1 MPSFH
6 NALDRW
12 FKISENGST
21 MGTEV
26 RVRQVHGCM
35 YVIALLVIL
44 RYGTL

>member
-1 MPSFH
+1 MPSFY

-21 MGTEV
+21 VGTEV
-26 RVRQVHGCM
+26 RVRQVHGCR
-35 YVIALLVIL
+35 YLIALLFIL

>member
-12 FKISENGST
+12 FKISKNGST
-21 MGTEV
+21 VGTEV
-26 RVRQVHGCM
+26 WARQVHGCM
-35 YVIALLVIL
+35 YVIALLFIL

>member
-1 MPSFH
+1 MPSFY

-21 MGTEV
+21 VGTEV

-35 YVIALLVIL
+35 YLIALLFIL

>member
-1 MPSFH
+1 MPSFY

-21 MGTEV
+21 VGTEV
-26 RVRQVHGCM
+26 RVRQVHRCV
-35 YVIALLVIL
+35 YVIALLFIL